1 MGKFIQKV
9 SDAGVNV
16 IFCGGTLSEIVTHF
30 CQRHGIML
38 VKIMS
43 KFDLKRTAKA
53 VGATLL
59 VRHDAPTPD
68 EMGHAE
74 SISTDE
80 IAS

>member
-1 MGKFIQKV
+1 
-9 SDAGVNV
+9 
-16 IFCGGTLSEIVTHF
+16 
-30 CQRHGIML
+30 ML

-43 KFDLKRTAKA
+43 KFDLKRVAKA

-74 SISTDE
+74 SVSTDE